1 MDRERD
7 DQGRYSTQITPERVL
22 EVLSEAETPVLTARQ
37 VAEELGC
44 SSEAAR
50 QKLLALHEAGDVG
63 KMSVG
68 ARAVVWWREDS

>member
-7 DQGRYSTQITPERVL
+7 NQGRYSTQITPERVL
-22 EVLSEAETPVLTARQ
+22 EVLSEAETPVLTAKL
-37 VAEELGC
+37 VAEALGC

-50 QKLLALHEAGDVG
+50 QKLQALHEDGDVG

-68 ARAVVWWREDS
+68 ARAVVWWKEE